1 MPSFLVSGT
10 AVPTSVTGDVSGI
23 DDAVAGEEGVT
34 VETATRGVDDGEVQ
48 FTLRITAPDA
58 DGALQI
64 GRRIGDRLSPG
75 SSVTLVE

>member
-1 MPSFLVSGT
+1 MPTFLVSGS
-10 AVPTSVTGDVSGI
+10 AVPTSVTGDVTGI

-34 VETATRGVDDGEVQ
+34 VESATRVDDGDVQ
-48 FTLRITAPDA
+48 FTLQVTAPDA
-58 DGALQI
+58 DAALAI

>member
-1 MPSFLVSGT
+1 MPTFLVSGS
-10 AVPTSVTGDVSGI
+10 AVPTSVTGDVTGI

-34 VETATRGVDDGEVQ
+34 VESATRVDDGDVQ
-48 FTLRITAPDA
+48 FTLQVTAADA
-58 DGALQI
+58 DAALEI

>member
-1 MPSFLVSGT
+1 MPSFLVSGS
-10 AVPTSVTGDVSGI
+10 AVPTSVTGDVTGI

-34 VETATRGVDDGEVQ
+34 VQTATRSDDGDVQ
-48 FTLRITAPDA
+48 FTLRVTASDAATAPEV
-58 DGALQI
+58 